1 MKGGGAEEI
10 GVAATG
16 SDVDGDGVEEDIYK
30 KCEIANFSR
39 NRFYTL
45 VIPTN
50 HGEKSL
56 RSKNLPEWFPRWSES
71 PAVAFSSRWLV
82 GLKNS
87 MNSKNFARRRWTPVI
102 FRQTPVR
109 RRKEARRRRCA
120 ER

>member
-1 MKGGGAEEI
+1 MEI

-16 SDVDGDGVEEDIYK
+16 SDIDGGGVEEDIYK
-30 KCEIANFSR
+30 KCEIANLSR

-50 HGEKSL
+50 LGEKSL
-56 RSKNLPEWFPRWSES
+56 RSKNLLEWFPRWSES
-71 PAVAFSSRWLV
+71 PAVTFSSRWLV
-82 GLKNS
+82 GLKNLT
-87 MNSKNFARRRWTPVI
+87 NSKNSTRRRWTPAI

-109 RRKEARRRRCA
+109 WRKEARRRRGA

>member
-16 SDVDGDGVEEDIYK
+16 SDVDGGRVEEDIYK
-30 KCEIANFSR
+30 KCEIANLSR

-82 GLKNS
+82 GLKNL
-87 MNSKNFARRRWTPVI
+87 MNMKNFARRRWTLVI
-102 FRQTPVR
+102 FR
-109 RRKEARRRRCA
+109 
-120 ER
+120 